1 MRIYL
6 IYADLHPLYS
16 CTELHILV
24 CKLKMKLWQI
34 SNFRM
39 KTERWA
45 GVWLWNCGICDE
57 ADGVRGQERW
67 DRGGSASITE
77 IRQCQLLS
85 FICRRSEQEPEW
97 RLAMY
102 DGDYPHGDIGPLPSV
117 AASTPAEARHQASV
131 ALSSEGRASDQNT
144 VGISFNWTYTSSRLQ

>member
-1 MRIYL
+1 MVNFHNKMHPWYL
-6 IYADLHPLYS
+6 
-16 CTELHILV
+16 CTKLHILV

-45 GVWLWNCGICDE
+45 GVWLWNCGISDE
-57 ADGVRGQERW
+57 ADGVRGQRRW

-77 IRQCQLLS
+77 IRQSYYPLFADTVGAGGALYWS
-85 FICRRSEQEPEW
+85 
-97 RLAMY
+97 LAMY
-102 DGDYPHGDIGPLPSV
+102 DGDYPHGDIRPLPSV

-131 ALSSEGRASDQNT
+131 ALSSESGASDQNT
-144 VGISFNWTYTSSRLQ
+144 VGISFNWTYTSTGLQ